1 MQSSISSRFNFKV
14 VDTLRI
20 YLGVPVIHKR
30 TCCSDYEFIIVKILN
45 KLNGWSARSLYDK
58 WCVNL
63 TRYVLD
69 SLLFHSILCKPV
81 PFLSKCAIPLKF
93 LFVVSFGSTLTTLKN
108 LAFIMK
114 LGNNPSGFV
123 NDDPGIMDL
132 VTLEGLLTSWIR
144 MIPIFSDLHVL
155 WTALHNK
162 LMTNVEH
169 VKRWLSAN
177 PSCPECDFHK
187 ETILHA
193 LRDCPSAKGYGFGTM
208 LSSMVV
214 VPLLKLS
221 YNEKLYKLNYGGL
234 LSGLQVARSLS
245 AKKLLVQSDSS
256 TDECNRVA
264 DKITKMFSSNSP
276 LMLLMDAPP
285 TALHDLLV
293 IDVIGPLYCK
303 FVHV

>member
-93 LFVVSFGSTLTTLKN
+93 LFVVSFGSTLTTLK
-108 LAFIMK
+108 
-114 LGNNPSGFV
+114 G
-123 NDDPGIMDL
+123 
-132 VTLEGLLTSWIR
+132 WH
-144 MIPIFSDLHVL
+144 FSSFREASLRL
-155 WTALHNK
+155 
-162 LMTNVEH
+162 
-169 VKRWLSAN
+169 
-177 PSCPECDFHK
+177 
-187 ETILHA
+187 A
-193 LRDCPSAKGYGFGTM
+193 LRV
-208 LSSMVV
+208 LSLVQWQR
-214 VPLLKLS
+214 PRRL
-221 YNEKLYKLNYGGL
+221 KLYKLNYGGL

-256 TDECNRVA
+256 TDV
-264 DKITKMFSSNSP
+264 KMIKDNETHLSSFP
-276 LMLLMDAPP
+276 L
-285 TALHDLLV
+285 V
-293 IDVIGPLYCK
+293 
-303 FVHV
+303 